1 MHLYQKQRRIIRQ
14 ELAVKVL
21 TNSGTDTRNI
31 QAQIC
36 SLVYDNKIAV
46 TPANITDNE
55 GFKHI
60 CPGSGAVYA
69 DKGYCLK
76 DSVQTAKRKNVHLAA
91 IKKDN
96 MRDKNR
102 NLDRWI
108 TKSSSPYE
116 RVFSKQNRRVRY
128 VGIIKNQFAEFM
140 QAICFNLRR
149 ITVIKSA
156 SLLV

>member
-1 MHLYQKQRRIIRQ
+1 MVQ
-14 ELAVKVL
+14 
-21 TNSGTDTRNI
+21 I
-31 QAQIC
+31 QATC
-36 SLVYDNKIAV
+36 KRRYTVWYDKQDSCYSN
-46 TPANITDNE
+46 ANITDNK

-96 MRDKNR
+96 NMRDKNR
-102 NLDRWI
+102 DLDRWI
-108 TKSSSPYE
+108 TKIRNPYE

-128 VGIIKNQFAEFM
+128 VAIAKNQFAEFM
-140 QAICFNLRR
+140 QAICFDLRR
-149 ITVIKSA
+149 LTVIKPA